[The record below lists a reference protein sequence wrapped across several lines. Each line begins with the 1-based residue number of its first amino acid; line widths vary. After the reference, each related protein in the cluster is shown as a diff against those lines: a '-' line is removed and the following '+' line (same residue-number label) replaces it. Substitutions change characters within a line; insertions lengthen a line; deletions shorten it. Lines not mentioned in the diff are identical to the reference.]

1 MYLIV
6 FKSFAMKFFQ
16 LFFVLFLFSNCA
28 ESKSDKQVVQISGQ
42 TVDPVKEIYQDGY
55 KRAYFASGCFW
66 CVEGIYESVIGVK
79 EAVSGYSGGTTPNP
93 TYKNQGNH
101 AETVEVIYDPN
112 RVTFETLLDVYF
124 ASQNITQVNGQGPDR
139 GINYRSIVFY
149 RDANEKAII
158 DAKIAALN
166 LQLEGSQKVAAHVMP
181 FQKFYRAEE
190 YHQNYA
196 KKNPN
201 QPYIRNVSKPRKEN
215 FKNKHPELLKSE

>member
-1 MYLIV
+1 ML
-6 FKSFAMKFFQ
+6 FAFAGCME
-16 LFFVLFLFSNCA
+16 SN
-28 ESKSDKQVVQISGQ
+28 SDKSKEKVVQISEQ
-42 TVDPVKEIYQDGY
+42 TAEPVKENIQDGY
-55 KRAYFASGCFW
+55 ERAYFASGCFW

-79 EAVSGYSGGTTPNP
+79 DAVSGYSGGTTPNP

-101 AETVEVIYDPN
+101 AETVEVIYDSN
-112 RVTFETLLDVYF
+112 LISFATLVDVYF

-149 RDANEKAII
+149 RDYKEKEILK
-158 DAKIAALN
+158 AKIASLN
-166 LQLEGSQKVAAHVMP
+166 LNLEGSQKVAAQVMP

-190 YHQNYA
+190 YHQDYA

-215 FKNKHPELLKSE
+215 FKRKLPELIKSDKN